1 MTQTLMKLGFSL
13 KFGEEFAK
21 CLGPETGQQPCIRF
35 MHTVKIKVA
44 WWNTFKGDSME
55 LNSDTNSSKI

>member
-1 MTQTLMKLGFSL
+1 MTQILMKLGFSL

-21 CLGPETGQQPCIRF
+21 CLGVETGQQPCTRF

-44 WWNTFKGDSME
+44 RWNTLKGDSME
-55 LNSDTNSSKI
+55 LDSGTNSSKI